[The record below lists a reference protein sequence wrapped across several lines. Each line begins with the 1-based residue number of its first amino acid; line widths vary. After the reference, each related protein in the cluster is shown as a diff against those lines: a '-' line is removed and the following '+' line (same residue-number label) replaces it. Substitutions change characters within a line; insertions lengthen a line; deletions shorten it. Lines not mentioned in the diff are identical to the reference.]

1 MRYCDTCCSI
11 AKDMR
16 RITAL
21 LSAALLDNSIVRVPH
36 SLGDVKLFSNGKPM
50 GRDISASIPMGR
62 DISASIPMGRDISA
76 GISGGMVV
84 GLGSDFPFV

>member
-1 MRYCDTCCSI
+1 
-11 AKDMR
+11 MR

-36 SLGDVKLFSNGKPM
+36 SLGDVKLFPNGK
-50 GRDISASIPMGR
+50 PMGR